1 MLYHDPAAKTHDRLG
16 FTLTIAIAL
25 HVAVIL
31 GVGFAMAIPKAPTAT
46 RMDIT
51 LSHHATDKTIVDAD
65 FIAQTNQEASGSESQ
80 KAELTT
86 TELAPINSPEPQP
99 VNLVVETPKAH
110 SAQSAALQVLTTD
123 KRSTHSVLQKT
134 TDLSDATDHLDGEN
148 ERLLR
153 QLEMASLHAKLA
165 EEEQLYAR
173 LPRIRRSSSVATKA
187 ADDAEYLYNWQRRI
201 ESIGNQH
208 YPAKARD
215 QQLIGDVQV
224 MVSVNADGSLHEAR
238 ILHSSGI
245 AVLDE
250 AALRIVRLSAPFAP
264 FSAELRKNTDRL
276 EIVRTWQFRQNR
288 FSRLD

>member
-1 MLYHDPAAKTHDRLG
+1 MLYHDPAAKTHDRFG

-31 GVGFAMAIPKAPTAT
+31 GVGFSMVIPKAPSAT

-51 LSHHATDKTIVDAD
+51 LSHYATEKTIVDAD
-65 FIAQTNQEASGSESQ
+65 FLAQTNQEASGSESH

-86 TELAPINSPEPQP
+86 TDLAPINSPEPQP
-99 VNLVVETPKAH
+99 VNFVVETPKNQA
-110 SAQSAALQVLTTD
+110 SQSQALQVLTSSS
-123 KRSTHSVLQKT
+123 RSTHQAQLQE
-134 TDLSDATDHLDGEN
+134 SDVSDQDPQFDGDS

-187 ADDAEYLYNWQRRI
+187 SEDAEYLYNWQRRI
-201 ESIGNQH
+201 ELIGNQH

-238 ILHSSGI
+238 ILQSSNI

-250 AALRIVRLSAPFAP
+250 AALRIVRLSAPFSP
-264 FSAELRKNTDRL
+264 FSQDLRKSTDRL

>member
-31 GVGFAMAIPKAPTAT
+31 GVGFAMTIPKAPNAT

-51 LSHHATDKTIVDAD
+51 LSHHASDKAVLDAD
-65 FIAQTNQEASGSESQ
+65 FLAQTNQEASGTESD

-86 TELAPINSPEPQP
+86 TDLAPINSPEPQP
-99 VNLVVETPKAH
+99 ILMAVETPKTLN
-110 SAQSAALQVLTTD
+110 AQSAAIQVVTTEN
-123 KRSTHSVLQKT
+123 KSTHSVTQELTELVEEDNQ
-134 TDLSDATDHLDGEN
+134 LDGEN

-165 EEEQLYAR
+165 EQEQLYAR

-187 ADDAEYLYNWQRRI
+187 SVDAEYLYNWQRRI

-215 QQLIGDVQV
+215 QQLVGDVQV
-224 MVSVNADGSLHEAR
+224 MVSVNADGNLHEAR
-238 ILHSSGI
+238 ILQSSGV

-264 FSAELRKNTDRL
+264 FAPELRKSTDRL